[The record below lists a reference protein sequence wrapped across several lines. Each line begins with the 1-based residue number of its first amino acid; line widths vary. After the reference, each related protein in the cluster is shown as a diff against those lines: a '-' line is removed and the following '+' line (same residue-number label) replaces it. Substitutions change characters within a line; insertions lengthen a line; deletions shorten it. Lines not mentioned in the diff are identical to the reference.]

1 MPRCNGDGKEADVNQ
16 GTAADQIL
24 EAVKAHPDCP
34 LGQLIRSL
42 PELSWFE
49 VFHEVDRLGR
59 IGRIKLSRNSLGLA
73 TTLRVQ

>member
-1 MPRCNGDGKEADVNQ
+1 MDQ
-16 GTAADQIL
+16 QHTAADQIL
-24 EAVKAHPDCP
+24 QAVKAHPDCA
-34 LGQLIRSL
+34 LGHLIRSL

-59 IGRIKLSRNSLGLA
+59 TGRIKFSRNSLGLA